1 MERGKQDDA
10 RIGGSG
16 AGPTV
21 PEPPLNRAS
30 TGPGLLEPASP
41 GTAANLDQM
50 QRLWR
55 KACQEKR
62 LSLRSQARA
71 GTRAYLEGYAN
82 KDLVA
87 EVLDIS
93 DGGACL
99 LVVRPFW
106 ADSGQRGVLRFGKPG
121 QASHRQ
127 VVEICWQDPWEQGLA
142 LGVAFSHCRIQRPS
156 GRQP

>member
-1 MERGKQDDA
+1 MPF
-10 RIGGSG
+10 GGVAPSG
-16 AGPTV
+16 R
-21 PEPPLNRAS
+21 LCFR
-30 TGPGLLEPASP
+30 
-41 GTAANLDQM
+41 DQGCVH
-50 QRLWR
+50 
-55 KACQEKR
+55 A
-62 LSLRSQARA
+62 
-71 GTRAYLEGYAN
+71 
-82 KDLVA
+82 DLV
-87 EVLDIS
+87 DIS

-99 LVVRPFW
+99 LVGLPFW

>member
-1 MERGKQDDA
+1 MERSNENGTTL
-10 RIGGSG
+10 GGSG

-21 PEPPLNRAS
+21 PEPPLKRAS
-30 TGPGLLEPASP
+30 GEPGLLEPASP
-41 GTAANLDQM
+41 ETRANLDQM

-142 LGVAFSHCRIQRPS
+142 LGVAFSHCRVQRPS